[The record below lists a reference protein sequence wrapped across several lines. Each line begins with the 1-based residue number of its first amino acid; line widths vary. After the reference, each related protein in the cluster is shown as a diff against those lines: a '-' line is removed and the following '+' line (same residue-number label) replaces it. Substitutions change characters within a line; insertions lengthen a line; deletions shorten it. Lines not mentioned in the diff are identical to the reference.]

1 MSSDKSRT
9 FSFSGS
15 GMLLTYHAGVAM
27 EVHHLC
33 RRALGVSGGSIIAAL
48 IICNPDALPKLTDF
62 LTSREWARNL
72 SWADWWD
79 PADRMIRQV
88 LSQEDVL
95 PPNAYQK
102 ANGNL
107 RIFVT
112 RLDDRTLHLFDH
124 WESNDELIS
133 TIQASCSWGK
143 HGVEVRGERYWDGG
157 MAKDGTLVER
167 EDEETIT
174 VCPFSG
180 RNDVSIHPKSDG
192 WFGFN
197 AGGWEISWSNFMRL
211 LHMGGVPHST
221 EMMKDYV
228 NQGRSDAKR
237 WLNDNDA
244 L

>member
-79 PADRMIRQV
+79 PADKMIRQV

-102 ANGNL
+102 ASGN
-107 RIFVT
+107 
-112 RLDDRTLHLFDH
+112 
-124 WESNDELIS
+124 S
-133 TIQASCSWGK
+133 
-143 HGVEVRGERYWDGG
+143 
-157 MAKDGTLVER
+157 
-167 EDEETIT
+167 
-174 VCPFSG
+174 
-180 RNDVSIHPKSDG
+180 
-192 WFGFN
+192 
-197 AGGWEISWSNFMRL
+197 SNF
-211 LHMGGVPHST
+211 P
-221 EMMKDYV
+221 
-228 NQGRSDAKR
+228 KR
-237 WLNDNDA
+237 TSPIRKKIFPLSSKNCF
-244 L
+244 LKFTLETTSITF